1 MNLNLEE
8 GKRNGACFYGLYSP
22 ICEIPETSTILN
34 VGRFISDIH
43 PINHR
48 GKCFIVMSPDENKI
62 SMVSFDLREPYEED
76 SNEVILETQ

>member
-1 MNLNLEE
+1 MWDERELSRICHLT
-8 GKRNGACFYGLYSP
+8 GVDNGDFRQRQG
-22 ICEIPETSTILN
+22 N
-34 VGRFISDIH
+34 VGASTSNIH

-48 GKCFIVMSPDENKI
+48 RKCLIVMSPDENKI